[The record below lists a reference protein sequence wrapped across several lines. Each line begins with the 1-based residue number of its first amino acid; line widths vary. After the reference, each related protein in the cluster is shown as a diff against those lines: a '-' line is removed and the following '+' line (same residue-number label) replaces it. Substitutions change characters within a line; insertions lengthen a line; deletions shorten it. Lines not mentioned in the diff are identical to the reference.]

1 MRYRR
6 REVEATLRSLMGQFK
21 VVLITGA
28 RQVGKTT
35 MLQHVLPGGFRYVT
49 LDDPRAGVLAR
60 EDPAL
65 FFDVNR
71 PPVAIDEVQRAP
83 GLFQQVKFLVDRSDE
98 TGLVVL
104 TGSQTFH
111 LMQGV
116 SESLAGRVAV
126 LEMTGMS
133 LRELTGRGGRGP
145 YVPTPG
151 ADGARRDPPEDLD
164 LWATIHRG
172 SMPRLMDASVSWDAF
187 YTGYVR
193 TYLERDVRDL
203 IRVKDEESFYRF
215 LVACAARTGGL
226 VNRSD
231 LARDAGVDA
240 KTAQGWLSVLRASG
254 AVRLLR
260 PLWSNAV
267 KRLAKTP
274 KLYFTDTGLACHL
287 LGWNTAQTL
296 RRGAMAGHMFETF
309 VVGEVVKSH
318 LNAGGDARNVR
329 FYRDARKREID
340 LVIQEGRVLHPVEIK
355 TAATVDRAVAAG
367 FSVLDDV
374 GDYDVGAGAVI
385 CQTREAYPLT
395 ADVEAV
401 PVWSI

>member
-6 REVEATLRSLMGQFK
+6 REAEATLRSLMGQFK

-65 FFDVNR
+65 FFAANR

-133 LRELTGRGGRGP
+133 LRELTGCGGRGP

-151 ADGARRDPPEDLD
+151 ADGARRDPSEDLD

-254 AVRLLR
+254 VVRLLR

-296 RRGAMAGHMFETF
+296 RRGRWRATC
-309 VVGEVVKSH
+309 SRPSSS
-318 LNAGGDARNVR
+318 ARSSNR
-329 FYRDARKREID
+329 IST
-340 LVIQEGRVLHPVEIK
+340 P
-355 TAATVDRAVAAG
+355 AATPGTCASTGMPASGRSTWSSRRGACCTPSRSRRRRRWTARSRPDSASSTTWATTTSARAPSSARPG
-367 FSVLDDV
+367 SP
-374 GDYDVGAGAVI
+374 
-385 CQTREAYPLT
+385 TP
-395 ADVEAV
+395 
-401 PVWSI
+401 